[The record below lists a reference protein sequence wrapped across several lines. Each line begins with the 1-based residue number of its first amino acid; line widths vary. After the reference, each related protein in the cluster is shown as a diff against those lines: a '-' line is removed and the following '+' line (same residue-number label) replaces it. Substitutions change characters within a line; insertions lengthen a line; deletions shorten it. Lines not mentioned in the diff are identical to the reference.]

1 MLPNKVELPYDVVS
15 FYANDDPG
23 LAKAQYTVGF
33 FTESG
38 IGCRRDPL
46 EANVWYVKA
55 ADQGEDR
62 AKHRLAAIQA
72 ASEGANPM
80 SVAKSKKKSERR
92 SSDGKSEFYF

>member
-1 MLPNKVELPYDVVS
+1 MN
-15 FYANDDPG
+15 AG

-72 ASEGANPM
+72 ASEGANPI
-80 SVAKSKKKSERR
+80 SAAKSKKKSERR
-92 SSDGKSEFYF
+92 PSDGKSEFLLRGCFNGVLTVL